1 MNCSDRIVTAFDE
14 RRFPPLRW
22 VGCAVSWSKYMK
34 TQLLSSVAA
43 VLLATFAMS
52 ATAQDK
58 KMEAPAMSGTE
69 IEAAKKIYFERCAGC
84 HGVLRKGATG
94 KNLEPHW
101 TKTDKDGK
109 KTEGGTL
116 ALGQSRL
123 EKIIGY
129 GTDGGMVNFDDILTK
144 EELTLMAKYIQNTP
158 DVPPE
163 YSFKDTMDSWKVM
176 VAVKDRPTKQ
186 MNKFNLN
193 NLFSVTLR
201 DTGEVALID
210 GDTKEIRS
218 IVKTGY
224 AVHISRV
231 SASGRY
237 VYVIGRD
244 GRLSLIDLW
253 MEKPSVVAEVKIGFD
268 ARSVDTS
275 KFKGFE
281 DKYAV
286 AGSYWPPQYVIMDG
300 DTLKPRKVISTR
312 GMTVDGE
319 YHPEPRVASIVSS
332 FIKPEWVINIKETGQ
347 ILLVDYSDIE
357 NLKTTTIASAKFL
370 HDGGWDASKR
380 YFLVAANASNKI
392 AAVDTKSGKLAAL
405 IDVAKIPHP
414 GRGANFTHPTFG
426 PVWATGHLGADVVT
440 LISTPSDEAKDAKF
454 KQYNWKVVQEVKHVP
469 GNLFVKTHPKST
481 HLWADSAQNADKD
494 TAESVSVWNMNDLS
508 KPYKII
514 NVAKDSGL
522 PETKATRRAVHPE
535 YSADGTEVWIS
546 LWGGK
551 TDQSAIVVYD
561 DKTLTVKKVITD
573 PKMITPTGK
582 FNVYN
587 TQHDVY

>member
-1 MNCSDRIVTAFDE
+1 MRKV
-14 RRFPPLRW
+14 
-22 VGCAVSWSKYMK
+22 
-34 TQLLSSVAA
+34 SSVSGAIRLAA
-43 VLLATFAMS
+43 LPLAMAGLFNLAQ
-52 ATAQDK
+52 AQDAAGS
-58 KMEAPAMSGTE
+58 APTLTPEEKA
-69 IEAAKKIYFERCAGC
+69 AAKKIYFERCAGC

-101 TKTDKDGK
+101 TKKLPDG
-109 KTEGGTL
+109 TVQEGGTL
-116 ALGQSRL
+116 KLGQNRL
-123 EKIIGY
+123 EKIISY
-129 GTDGGMVNFDDILTK
+129 GTEGGMVNFDDILSDA
-144 EELTLMAKYIQNTP
+144 EVALMAKYIQTTP

-163 YSFKDTMDSWKVM
+163 YSFKETTESWKEIVP
-176 VAVKDRPTKQ
+176 VKDRPTKQ
-186 MNKFNLN
+186 MNTFNLKN
-193 NLFSVTLR
+193 MFSVTLR

-224 AVHISRV
+224 AVHISRL

-253 MEKPSVVAEVKIGFD
+253 MEKPAVVAEVKVGFD

-275 KFKGFE
+275 KFKGYE

-286 AGSYWPPQYVIMDG
+286 AGSYWPPQYVIMEG
-300 DTLKPRKVISTR
+300 ETLKPLKVVSTR

-332 FIKPEWVINIKETGQ
+332 MIKPEWVINVKETGQ
-347 ILLVDYSDIE
+347 ILLVDYSDIK
-357 NLKTTTIASAKFL
+357 NLKTTTIESAKFL

-392 AAVDTKSGKLAAL
+392 AAVDTKTGKLAAL
-405 IDVAKIPHP
+405 IDTKKIPHP
-414 GRGANFTHPTFG
+414 GRGANFVHPEFG

-440 LISTPSDEAKDAKF
+440 LISTPSEDKKFAKY
-454 KQYNWKVVQEVKHVP
+454 KQNNWKVVQEVKHIGS
-469 GNLFVKTHPKST
+469 GNLFVKTHPVSK
-481 HLWADSAQNADKD
+481 HLWADAPQNPEREIAS
-494 TAESVSVWNMNDLS
+494 SVAVWDLADLS
-508 KPYKII
+508 KPVKVI

-535 YSADGTEVWIS
+535 YSADGSEVWIS

-561 DKTLTVKKVITD
+561 DKTLALKKVITD

-582 FNVYN
+582 FNIYN
-587 TQHDVY
+587 TQHDIY

>member
-1 MNCSDRIVTAFDE
+1 
-14 RRFPPLRW
+14 
-22 VGCAVSWSKYMK
+22 MK
-34 TQLLSSVAA
+34 NSYWLAGIAT
-43 VLLATFAMS
+43 LATLPFSIAQ
-52 ATAQDK
+52 AFAQDA
-58 KMEAPAMSGTE
+58 APTLSADE
-69 IEAAKKIYFERCAGC
+69 KAQAKKIYFERCAGC

-101 TKTDKDGK
+101 TKKLPDGS
-109 KTEGGTL
+109 TQEGGTL
-116 ALGQSRL
+116 KLGQSRL

-129 GTDGGMVNFDDILTK
+129 GTEGGMVNFDDILSK
-144 EELTLMAKYIQNTP
+144 EEIALMAKYIQTTP

-163 YSFKDTMDSWKVM
+163 YSFKETTESWKVM
-176 VAVKDRPTKQ
+176 VPVDQRPKKQ
-186 MNKFNLN
+186 MNNFNLKN
-193 NLFSVTLR
+193 MFSVTLR

-224 AVHISRV
+224 AVHISRL

-244 GRLSLIDLW
+244 GRLSLIDMW
-253 MEKPSVVAEVKIGFD
+253 MEKPAVVAEVKVGFD

-275 KFKGFE
+275 KFKGYE

-286 AGSYWPPQYVIMDG
+286 AGSYWPPQYVIMEG
-300 DTLKPRKVISTR
+300 DTLKPLKVVSTR

-332 FIKPEWVINIKETGQ
+332 MIKPEWVINIKETGQ
-347 ILLVDYSDIE
+347 ILLVDYSDIK
-357 NLKTTTIASAKFL
+357 NLKTTTIESAKFL
-370 HDGGWDASKR
+370 HDGGWDATKR
-380 YFLVAANASNKI
+380 YFLVAANASNKV
-392 AAVDTKSGKLAAL
+392 AAVDTKTGKLAAL
-405 IDVAKIPHP
+405 VDVKKIPHP
-414 GRGANFTHPTFG
+414 GRGANFMHPTFG
-426 PVWATGHLGADVVT
+426 PVWTTGHLGADVLT
-440 LISTPSDEAKDAKF
+440 LIGTPNDKMPKYKANA
-454 KQYNWKVVQEVKHVP
+454 WKVVQEVKHIGS

-481 HLWADSAQNADKD
+481 HLWADAPQNPDREVAS
-494 TAESVSVWNMNDLS
+494 SVAVYDIKDLS
-508 KPYKII
+508 KPPVVL

-522 PETKATRRAVHPE
+522 PETKAIRRAVHPE
-535 YSADGTEVWIS
+535 YSADGTEVWMS

-561 DKTLTVKKVITD
+561 DKTLKLKKVITD

-587 TQHDVY
+587 TQHDIY